1 MEASLFTK
9 IIQKLK
15 EDTKIIIN
23 VNSLNVEIIRNVSIL
38 NAYGNVIDVEEKTI
52 GIEKVRLVPI
62 SNITIAKTADASFLE
77 EKKYSLLV
85 EYNSL
90 IQEKDILIDS
100 EKRCFEVQEL
110 NASTLTDDNGKK
122 EAYKK
127 NGVVIFKGLKQ

>member
-1 MEASLFTK
+1 M
-9 IIQKLK
+9 
-15 EDTKIIIN
+15 
-23 VNSLNVEIIRNVSIL
+23 
-38 NAYGNVIDVEEKTI
+38 
-52 GIEKVRLVPI
+52 PI
-62 SNITIAKTADASFLE
+62 SNITIAKTADESFLE

-127 NGVVIFKGLKQ
+127 SGVVIFKGLKQ